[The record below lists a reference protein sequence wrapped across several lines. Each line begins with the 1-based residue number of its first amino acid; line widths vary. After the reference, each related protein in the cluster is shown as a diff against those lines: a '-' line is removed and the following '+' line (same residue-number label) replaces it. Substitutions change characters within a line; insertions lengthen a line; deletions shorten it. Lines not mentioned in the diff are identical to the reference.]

1 MIDFRYKISVVI
13 PVYNCAEFIDDCI
26 RSLRK
31 QSMRFDDFEIIF
43 VDDGSEDN
51 GGELCVAYAARYSNV
66 RCIRKENGGVSS
78 ARNAGIQCA
87 QGKYIL
93 FLDADDTLTP
103 PTLKRVYAFFEKHY
117 DETDL
122 VTYKIVPYRNGEPQK
137 LHFRY
142 QILKES
148 GIYDLN
154 DLDNCHI
161 VQTTMN
167 ICVKNLGDQN
177 PLFDTA
183 LTIHEDQKFICSVL
197 REKQTI
203 GYCKGAEYRYL
214 RRPNSAMSK
223 VKAYY
228 IFEDTT
234 ALWESM
240 FAAFDGAPPRYL
252 QAYVL
257 HDLNWKNVSDVLLPY
272 HYEPQKFD
280 AAVERLRALARQI
293 DDDVILSRPSADFYH
308 KHFLLQF
315 KGSDAI
321 QLKCEDGKLAL
332 LYAQEPVYEAEAVTA
347 VFNSLKMK
355 NDQIEIDA
363 FLKSPV
369 FLYADEPQLFLCA
382 DGDRVPLQLTHS
394 LHERYHA
401 NIKTAVF
408 WRFCCKI
415 DLNQTTRFHFEAVV
429 NGMTVPIICYYTA
442 NAALLQGKKL
452 RTYVRDGRVLRE
464 QHGVFTVR
472 PTRTAGA
479 RLLMAAAFLYHIIF
493 YGRVDLRI
501 LRNRIFGLQAR
512 FNKERIWIYQDRY
525 GVYDNAYDQFLHDAE
540 KQDGVKRYYVTHPQD
555 AADIPERFPAQLR
568 DRLIT
573 YGSARHKYLYFACEK
588 IITSFSNLSNFCPF
602 SGAMRWYRDL
612 AGYELVYLQHGV
624 LHANL
629 LKMYGKEFGMIDRVV
644 VSSGFEQ
651 ENFVRNYGYAPEE
664 LIPSGMPRYDAMQPD
679 GKKKNRIL
687 FSPSWRSNLI
697 GGLINQ
703 QREEKPELFLASD
716 FYREVSAF
724 LNSPALN
731 ALLEQYDLY
740 LDFKNHPIFQCYNPL
755 FEISGDRVHIGD
767 SGTKQEEY
775 RLMITD
781 YSSIVFD
788 SVYLGCPVV
797 YFVPDYDKFLAGVSH
812 NYRKLDLPLEEGF
825 GPFAKDAE
833 ELLAAVA
840 HAAENDFIPDEPYRS
855 RMDGFFLHHDQHC
868 RDRLYAALI
877 DD

>member
-1 MIDFRYKISVVI
+1 MVNFEYKVSVVI
-13 PVYNCAEFIDDCI
+13 PVFNCAEYIDDCI
-26 RSLRK
+26 RSLQK
-31 QSMRFDDFEIIF
+31 QKMKFSEFEIIF
-43 VDDGSEDN
+43 IDDGSEDD
-51 GGELCVAYAARYSNV
+51 GGERCEAYAARFSNV

-87 QGKYIL
+87 KGKYIL

-103 PTLKRVYAFFEKHY
+103 PTLNRVYSFFEKHY
-117 DETDL
+117 EETDL
-122 VTYKIVPYRNGEPQK
+122 VTYKIVPYRNGKPQR

-154 DLDNCHI
+154 DLLNCHI

-167 ICVKNLGDQN
+167 ICVKNLGDRN

-183 LTIHEDQKFICSVL
+183 LTIHEDQKYICTVL

-240 FAAFDGAPPRYL
+240 FASFGNRPPRYL

-257 HDLNWKNVSDVLLPY
+257 HDMNWKNVSDVLLPY
-272 HYEPQKFD
+272 HYEAPKFD

-308 KHFLLQF
+308 KQFLLKF
-315 KGSDAI
+315 KGSDSVSP
-321 QLKCEDGKLAL
+321 QCRDGSLAL
-332 LYAQEPVYEAEAVTA
+332 LFENEPVYEAPAVTA
-347 VFNSLKMK
+347 VYTTLKFD
-355 NDQIEIDA
+355 NGCVEIDA

-369 FLYADEPQLFLCA
+369 FLYTDAPKLFLCA
-382 DGDRVPLQLTHS
+382 DGKRTQLPLTHS

-408 WRFCCKI
+408 WRFRCEI
-415 DLNQTTRFHFEAVV
+415 PLQSTTRFYFEAEV
-429 NGMTVPIICYYTA
+429 GGATVPVMSYYSA
-442 NAALLQGKKL
+442 NAVLLQGKKL
-452 RTYVRDGRVLRE
+452 RVYQRDGFVLHER
-464 QHGVFTVR
+464 HGVFSIR
-472 PTRTAGA
+472 PARSAGA
-479 RLLMAAAFLYHIIF
+479 RLQMAIAFLYNCYF
-493 YGRVDLRI
+493 YGFVDLRI
-501 LRNRIFGLQAR
+501 LRNRFFGLQAR
-512 FNKERIWIYQDRY
+512 RNKERIWIYQDRF
-525 GVYDNAYDQFLHDAE
+525 GVFDNAYDQFLHDAD
-540 KQDGVKRYYVTHPQD
+540 KKDGVQRYYVTHPCD
-555 AADIPERFPAQLR
+555 AGEISTRFPEQLR

-573 YGSARHKYLYFACEK
+573 YGSARHKYLYFSCEK

-629 LKMYGKEFGMIDRVV
+629 LKMYGREFGLIDRVV
-644 VSSGFEQ
+644 ISSGFEQ
-651 ENFVRNYGYAPEE
+651 KNFVQNYGYAPEE
-664 LIPSGMPRYDAMQPD
+664 LIPSGMPRYDAMQPE
-679 GKKKNRIL
+679 GKKTNRIL

-697 GGLINQ
+697 GGLIDQ
-703 QREEKPELFLASD
+703 HREEKPELFLASD

-724 LNSPALN
+724 LNSPALH
-731 ALLEQYDLY
+731 ALLESHDLY
-740 LDFKNHPIFQCYNPL
+740 LDFKNHPIFQCYNDL
-755 FEISGDRVHIGD
+755 FEVTSDRVHIGD

-775 RLMITD
+775 QLMITD

-797 YFVPDYDKFLAGVSH
+797 YFVPDYDQFLAGVSH

-825 GPFAKDAE
+825 GPFAKNAD

-840 HAAENDFIPDEPYRS
+840 HSAENGFLPDEPYRS
-855 RMDGFFLHHDQHC
+855 RMKGFFLHHDQNC
-868 RDRLYAALI
+868 RDRLYEALI
-877 DD
+877 NE